1 MDERGSKDQ
10 KIIYQ
15 YLKELYPAYEI
26 IYEFQ
31 LYEIKQR
38 IDIFIPYL
46 GIAVEYNGRQHYEY
60 VEHFHRDMN
69 GFNLSKFLDNKKQ
82 EYLYEKGIKIIYIP
96 YNEMVNSKEELQT
109 LIEKTPYPDFE
120 YTLLEEI
127 NINKKQE
134 LKKQSQQRKDYRK
147 KMKKELNDRV
157 FSKTQSEEK

>member
-1 MDERGSKDQ
+1 
-10 KIIYQ
+10 
-15 YLKELYPAYEI
+15 
-26 IYEFQ
+26 
-31 LYEIKQR
+31 
-38 IDIFIPYL
+38 
-46 GIAVEYNGRQHYEY
+46 
-60 VEHFHRDMN
+60 MN

-109 LIEKTPYPDFE
+109 LIEKTLYPDFE

>member
-1 MDERGSKDQ
+1 
-10 KIIYQ
+10 
-15 YLKELYPAYEI
+15 
-26 IYEFQ
+26 
-31 LYEIKQR
+31 
-38 IDIFIPYL
+38 
-46 GIAVEYNGRQHYEY
+46 
-60 VEHFHRDMN
+60 MN